1 MYWYCCVDCSVAKF
15 KKKMKLWQD
24 PDVMSL
30 LGDDA
35 SDASQ
40 LTNIT
45 TCSEGSNISF
55 MPSKGIDSISQSE
68 YITISGNVKTV

>member
-1 MYWYCCVDCSVAKF
+1 MFIAVSVTLCMYF
-15 KKKMKLWQD
+15 KWTGILQD

-45 TCSEGSNISF
+45 TCSESSNISF
-55 MPSKGIDSISQSE
+55 MPNKG
-68 YITISGNVKTV
+68 

>member
-1 MYWYCCVDCSVAKF
+1 MFIAVSSRV
-15 KKKMKLWQD
+15 MKSSALSPIVYTFISSKLDLLQD

-45 TCSEGSNISF
+45 TCSESSNISF
-55 MPSKGIDSISQSE
+55 MPNKGKINTYKS
-68 YITISGNVKTV
+68 

>member
-1 MYWYCCVDCSVAKF
+1 
-15 KKKMKLWQD
+15 
-24 PDVMSL
+24 MSL

-45 TCSEGSNISF
+45 TCSESSNISF

>member
-1 MYWYCCVDCSVAKF
+1 MFIAVSVTSHNEVLCIVYVFQVNWY
-15 KKKMKLWQD
+15 LLQD

-45 TCSEGSNISF
+45 TCSESSNISF
-55 MPSKGIDSISQSE
+55 MPNKG
-68 YITISGNVKTV
+68 

>member
-1 MYWYCCVDCSVAKF
+1 MFIAVSVTLCIVYVFQVNWY
-15 KKKMKLWQD
+15 LQD

-45 TCSEGSNISF
+45 TCSESSNISF
-55 MPSKGIDSISQSE
+55 MPNKG
-68 YITISGNVKTV
+68 

>member
-1 MYWYCCVDCSVAKF
+1 MFIAVTSCMVKFSALCVYSKWTGI
-15 KKKMKLWQD
+15 LQD

-45 TCSEGSNISF
+45 TCSESSNISF
-55 MPSKGIDSISQSE
+55 MPNKGKIN
-68 YITISGNVKTV
+68 T